1 MTNKKGR
8 LVAKR
13 VYGYDN
19 VENKNLIHE
28 FAELIFM
35 NGRKI
40 YELSRKTLNS
50 NLVVER
56 FYYDEKPDV
65 QFLADEEW
73 EITRTNFIFDDEYD
87 FKAKAEFKQEI
98 IDYLVEL
105 EQEIRVNEK
114 SVFIDKTFLLE
125 ELENYFADHDFY
137 RYKGYPQI
145 NIRTFIDRRPFEIA
159 RDVANRC
166 EFKLRYFP
174 ATYENKEA
182 YLEATSGKWV
192 VQTFG
197 YGASE
202 LYEKMM

>member
-1 MTNKKGR
+1 MTTKTGR
-8 LVAKR
+8 VVAKKI
-13 VYGYDN
+13 YGHDN

-40 YELSRKTLNS
+40 YELSVKPLNS
-50 NLVVER
+50 SLVVKR
-56 FYYDEKPDV
+56 FYYEEKPDV
-65 QFLADEEW
+65 EFFADGEW

-87 FKAKAEFKQEI
+87 LKTKAGFKQKI
-98 IDYLVEL
+98 INYLVEL
-105 EQEIRVNEK
+105 ETEIRVNEK
-114 SVFIDKTFLLE
+114 SVFIDKAFLLE

-137 RYKGYPQI
+137 RYDGYPQI
-145 NIRTFIDRRPFEIA
+145 EMKTFLDRRPFEIA

-197 YGASE
+197 YGASK
-202 LYEKMM
+202 LYDKMM